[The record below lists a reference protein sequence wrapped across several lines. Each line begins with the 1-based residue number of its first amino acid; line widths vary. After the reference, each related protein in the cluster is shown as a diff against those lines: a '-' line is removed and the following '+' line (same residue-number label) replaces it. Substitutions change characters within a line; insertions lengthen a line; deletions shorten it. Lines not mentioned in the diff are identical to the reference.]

1 METNPE
7 NHFTQKDRE
16 LISHQGYQ
24 LDTLI
29 GRFDEFQLVRKIVY
43 TGVGMVLV
51 ASMGAG
57 IALIIK

>member
-29 GRFDEFQLVRKIVY
+29 GRFDEFKRKAENSDHEQRIR
-43 TGVGMVLV
+43 
-51 ASMGAG
+51 
-57 IALIIK
+57 ALEKSNVTAL